1 MDGTRVIDWRLD
13 VGSIVKPTRHEQ
25 GSRIVGTAVLPLLPP
40 EGPVHVLLL
49 GEAPGPRGADKSGV
63 PFFGDAAGKHL
74 YAVLRRMNAVALP
87 IRIDALPWDG
97 ATFAAAQLAPIAHG
111 IALENAFDRCPTE
124 NGTTFRAPTRVELEG
139 TDNIARLTR
148 ELVTLRAR
156 GLRGIVTLGRV
167 AMKTMDVVLTRMP
180 MDGLVRRAMAH
191 PSAQGLLSM
200 APDRGRGA
208 KMADLIDA
216 WKVKCERAIIEA
228 GFVVAEQE
236 PRHE

>member
-1 MDGTRVIDWRLD
+1 MDRARVVDWRVD
-13 VGSIVKPTRHEQ
+13 VGSLVKPLRHAQ
-25 GSRIVGTAVLPLLPP
+25 GARIVGTAVLPLLPRA
-40 EGPVHVLLL
+40 GPVHVLLV

-74 YAVLRRMNAVALP
+74 YAVLRRMQAVALP
-87 IRIDALPWDG
+87 TSIDALPWDG
-97 ATFAAAQLAPIAHG
+97 ATFAAAQLTPVAHG
-111 IALENAFDRCPTE
+111 IALGNAFDRCPTE
-124 NGTTFRAPTRVELEG
+124 NGTTFRAPSRLELEG
-139 TDNIARLTR
+139 ADNIARLMQ
-148 ELVTLRAR
+148 ELVTLRTR

-180 MDGLVRRAMAH
+180 VDGLVRRAMAH

-208 KMADLIDA
+208 KMVDLIDA
-216 WKVKCERAIIEA
+216 WKVQCERAIIEA
-228 GFVVAEQE
+228 GFVLADQE